1 MHAVVIMF
9 IEDTKGI
16 GDGIHHRLG
25 DLLSSLVTAQHA
37 AAVRSEVKVYKGF
50 DCQVSW
56 EEITVFGV
64 RCDQDNSPSS
74 LVPVWRE
81 KSGLT
86 LTGPTPRPCWAV

>member
-1 MHAVVIMF
+1 MHAVLIMF

-16 GDGIHHRLG
+16 GDGLHHRLG
-25 DLLSSLVTAQHA
+25 DLLPSLVTSQHA
-37 AAVRSEVKVYKGF
+37 TAVRSEVKVYKRF
-50 DCQVSW
+50 DCQISW
-56 EEITVFGV
+56 EQIIVFGV
-64 RCDQDNSPSS
+64 KCDHDNTPSS